1 MALVK
6 FSEASRLVGK
16 SEKTLYRHVSQ
27 KRLSVTLNE
36 NGQKVIDTS
45 ELMRVYGVLRNDER
59 QNGQSMPLSERS
71 NETEIESLK
80 AVNIA
85 YKMILDEKDK
95 RLEEKDQRIELL
107 TYTNQPKKSLT
118 WVWVIVAIII
128 SVLATNLAYRIPN
141 PF

>member
-27 KRLSVTLNE
+27 KRLSVTLDE

-45 ELMRVYGVLRNDER
+45 ELMRVYGILRNDER
-59 QNGQSMPLSERS
+59 QNVQSMPLSEKS
-71 NETEIESLK
+71 FENEIQNLK
-80 AVNIA
+80 AVNVA

-95 RLEEKDQRIELL
+95 RIELL

-118 WVWVIVAIII
+118 WVWVIVAVLI
-128 SVLATNLAYRIPN
+128 SVLATNLAYRIPS

>member
-27 KRLSVTLNE
+27 KRLSVTLDE

-59 QNGQSMPLSERS
+59 QNVQSMPLSEKS
-71 NETEIESLK
+71 FENEIQSLK
-80 AVNIA
+80 AVNVA

-95 RLEEKDQRIELL
+95 RIELL

-118 WVWVIVAIII
+118 WVWVIVAVLI
-128 SVLATNLAYRIPN
+128 SVLATNLAYRIPS

>member
-6 FSEASRLVGK
+6 FSEASRLIGK

-27 KRLSVTLNE
+27 KRLSVTLDE

-59 QNGQSMPLSERS
+59 QNVSSVTL
-71 NETEIESLK
+71 NEKSFEIDLRIENATLK
-80 AVNIA
+80 AENEGLKA
-85 YKMILDEKDK
+85 LNQETSK
-95 RLEEKDQRIELL
+95 RVELL
-107 TYTNQPKKSLT
+107 TYTEKKKKSQT
-118 WVWVIVAIII
+118 WVWVLLAIII
-128 SVLATNLAYRIPN
+128 SVLATNLAYRIPS